1 MIIPFDKKNRA
12 ALDKFIDEFAMKS
25 ASWRTEFLDRFSR
38 FELDEGGK
46 EFLSNL
52 AKLHFEINQIN
63 KDETS

>member
-1 MIIPFDKKNRA
+1 
-12 ALDKFIDEFAMKS
+12 MKS